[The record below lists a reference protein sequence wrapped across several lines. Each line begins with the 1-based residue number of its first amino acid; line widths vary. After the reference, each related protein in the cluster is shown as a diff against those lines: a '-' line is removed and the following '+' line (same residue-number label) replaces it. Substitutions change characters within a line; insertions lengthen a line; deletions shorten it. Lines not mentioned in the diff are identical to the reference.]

1 MKKTVAKEISVRFE
15 NITKTFGSVIA
26 NENITFDVYKGEI
39 LSLLGENGSGKT
51 TLMNMLSGIYF
62 PDDGKIYVNGKHVS
76 ISSPMDAF
84 ALKIGMVHQ
93 HFKLIDVFS
102 CLENI
107 VLGIKDKEKAD
118 MRNAAVAVRK
128 ICDKYGFEL
137 NLSKK
142 VYEPQTR
149 GIRARH
155 EIPGR
160 YRCLI
165 FRVPWREI
173 QHASDGQIPPGHRP

>member
-62 PDDGKIYVNGKHVS
+62 PDEGKIYINGKRVS

-93 HFKLIDVFS
+93 HFKL
-102 CLENI
+102 
-107 VLGIKDKEKAD
+107 
-118 MRNAAVAVRK
+118 
-128 ICDKYGFEL
+128 
-137 NLSKK
+137 
-142 VYEPQTR
+142 
-149 GIRARH
+149 
-155 EIPGR
+155 
-160 YRCLI
+160 
-165 FRVPWREI
+165 
-173 QHASDGQIPPGHRP
+173 